1 MKPFI
6 LPLVLFILFS
16 PLADAQ
22 VIRGKVTSTSGEP
35 VPYATIYIQELK
47 QGTTANTRGD
57 YEFRLPPGKYMLIC
71 QSLGF
76 EPLFAEIVLSDKDV
90 TRDFVLPEQYYEI
103 PEVRI
108 TASGEDPAYVIMR
121 KVIGLA
127 PYYLNQISHYKADV
141 YLKGNLVIGRIPKIM
156 ERAIRMEARSS
167 SGGSSVSSSRMKVGD
182 SFFMESFNEIE
193 FTAPDKYVQKVISYN
208 STFPDEGNEISPM
221 DFIQASLYQ
230 PLIADL
236 AISPLSPDAFSHYN
250 FRYLGSSPQGNFVI
264 NKIGVRPK
272 RKSQQLFSGT
282 IFIIEDLWCLHS
294 VDLTNENIVGKIRLQ
309 QLFIPV
315 QEDVWMPVSHTFD
328 VDISIIGF
336 KAVAGYGSSVKYNE
350 VVPNSSLARPS
361 ALTTDFRMRNIDTDT
376 IRSRSRQQIEQI
388 LQKEELTNRDMAR
401 LSRLMEKESEKS
413 VSDSIRNSLEVREK
427 TTYIIKDGAAA
438 KDSAWWAGV
447 RPVPLSD
454 IERRTL
460 TVADSTRAQLRRAG
474 ESETDTVPEARSR
487 KRNKT
492 VTAVKNITF
501 GHTWTDSKGLRFMA
515 GGLIDLKKF
524 SFNTVDGFV
533 YGTDFRISKAWKEKG
548 TLSIYPDFRWAFSR
562 QALMW
567 RVNTNYS
574 FSGMK
579 QRQIFIRTGITSKD
593 LNSNGGINQFLNA
606 ELSLLM
612 KWNYLKLYES
622 RYILGGYSSEIANGL
637 NIELIAGYEDRRV
650 LENTTSFALFGSSR
664 EYTANDPVNKFL
676 DPPVTPY
683 VSLRDQKHGD
693 FAVSLQYTPSQ
704 RYRISGGNKIPAG
717 SDWPTF
723 RLTWKHGVNEF
734 SGLSDDLLHY
744 DMFRFEVSKR
754 RNIGAFSEF
763 VWRLRT
769 GAFANNTT
777 LPWYDFFHFNTQPLP
792 FLINNYEDAF
802 RLPDY
807 YSLSTSELFGE
818 FHLKYTTPYL
828 LLKLLPGL
836 SNTLMRE
843 NLTLSW
849 LGSRYRSHYMEI
861 GYTMSEIFLLGEA
874 GIWAGFDNLRYR
886 SFGFKIILRL

>member
-6 LPLVLFILFS
+6 LPLVFFILL
-16 PLADAQ
+16 PHLANAQ
-22 VIRGKVTSTSGEP
+22 VIRGKVTGTSGEP

-47 QGTTANTRGD
+47 QGTTANTRGV
-57 YEFRLPPGKYMLIC
+57 YEIRLPPGKYLLIC

-76 EPLFAEIVLSDKDV
+76 EPMFAEIVLSDKDV
-90 TRDFVLPEQYYEI
+90 TKDFILPEQYYEI

-108 TASGEDPAYVIMR
+108 SASGEDPAYVIMR

-167 SGGSSVSSSRMKVGD
+167 SGGASVSSSRMKEGD

-230 PLIADL
+230 PIIADL

-272 RKSQQLFSGT
+272 RKSQQLFTGT

-309 QLFIPV
+309 QVFIPI

-350 VVPNSSLARPS
+350 VVPNASLSRPS
-361 ALTTDFRMRNIDTDT
+361 ALTTDFRMKNIDTDT
-376 IRSRSRQQIEQI
+376 IGSRSRKQIEKI

-401 LSRLMEKESEKS
+401 LSRLMEKESGRS
-413 VSDSIRNSLEVREK
+413 VSDSIRNSLEVSER
-427 TTYIIKDGAAA
+427 TTYIIQDDAAA

-454 IERRTL
+454 VERRSL
-460 TVADSTRAQLRRAG
+460 AVADSTKSLLRRTG
-474 ESETDTVPEARSR
+474 RSGTDTVPETTQR
-487 KRNKT
+487 KTYKT
-492 VTAVKNITF
+492 LTTVKNITF
-501 GHTWTDSKGLRFMA
+501 GHTWTDSKGFRFMA
-515 GGLIDLKKF
+515 GGLIDLKKI

-533 YGTDFRISKAWKEKG
+533 YGTDFRISKSWKEKG
-548 TLSIYPDFRWAFSR
+548 TLSLYPDFRWAFSR

-574 FSGMK
+574 FNGMK
-579 QRQIFIRTGITSKD
+579 QRQIFIRAGITSKD
-593 LNSNGGINQFLNA
+593 LNSNGGINPFLNA
-606 ELSLLM
+606 EASLFL
-612 KWNYLKLYES
+612 KRNYLKLYES
-622 RYILGGYSSEIANGL
+622 RYILSGYSSEITNGL
-637 NIELIAGYEDRRV
+637 NIELTAGFEERRV
-650 LENTTSFALFGSSR
+650 LENTTSFAFFGSLR
-664 EYTANDPVNKFL
+664 EYSDNVPVNEFL

-683 VSLRDQKHGD
+683 VSLRDQKHMD
-693 FAVSLQYTPSQ
+693 FTVSLQYTPFQ
-704 RYRISGGNKIPAG
+704 KYRISGGNKIPSG

-723 RLTWKHGVNEF
+723 RLIWKHGVNEF
-734 SGLSDDLLHY
+734 AGLSDDLLNY

-763 VWRLRT
+763 VWRFRT
-769 GAFANNTT
+769 GTFINNTT

-807 YSLSTSELFGE
+807 YSLSTSEPFGE
-818 FHLKYTTPYL
+818 FHLKYTSPYL

-843 NLTLSW
+843 NITLSW
-849 LGSRYRSHYMEI
+849 LGSRYHSHYTEI

-886 SFGFKIILRL
+886 SIGFKIILRL